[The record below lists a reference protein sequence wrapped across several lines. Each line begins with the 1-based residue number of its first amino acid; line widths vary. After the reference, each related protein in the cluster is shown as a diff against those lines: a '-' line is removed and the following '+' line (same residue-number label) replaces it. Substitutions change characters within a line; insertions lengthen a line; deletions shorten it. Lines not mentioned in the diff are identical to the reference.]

1 MIFTLVNIIN
11 KTQLTSRKSYKHE
24 GSSLE
29 RNGFDV
35 WKSCFP
41 EEILQIKGPGDENWL
56 FAAHVD
62 WIMWDSGW
70 ELIQDVPHVS
80 PHVSTSFLK
89 PGAGEKTN

>member
-1 MIFTLVNIIN
+1 MIFFVVNIIN
-11 KTQLTSRKSYKHE
+11 KTQLTLRKSYKHK

-41 EEILQIKGPGDENWL
+41 KEILQIKAPGDENWL

-62 WIMWDSGW
+62 CIMWDSGW
-70 ELIQDVPHVS
+70 QLIQDVPHVS
-80 PHVSTSFLK
+80 LHVSQPF
-89 PGAGEKTN
+89 